1 MFCKNLRYYRLK
13 NSMTKKRLAEESG
26 LTAMAITNYE
36 NGDRMPSMDILKK
49 LASAL
54 DVRVS
59 DFLAIRNE
67 NLVFKHGEFRKTETL
82 PMAKQEFIRESVEEY
97 FCRFYTVV
105 ELLGGE
111 VLPEA
116 PKCHVLQMTGDIEAY
131 AKAMR
136 LHLGFAEEGPVNDL
150 IAVLENKG
158 VLVYICDV
166 ESNKFSGMN
175 GFVNG
180 RPYIIVNGNMSPERN
195 RSTIAHELAH
205 LMFNWSEDMDEKT
218 VEETATAIASA
229 FLFPQVD
236 AIRELGVRRNRV
248 TNDMTLVCREYGIST
263 FLLVK
268 RAQMARIISSETV
281 KSFYVMAS
289 ILGWRTH
296 EPVRIEQERPTLFEQ
311 LVLRAVCEGE
321 ISVQRGAELLKMS
334 YDAVLSHCQFE
345 ENGSSMQ

>member
-1 MFCKNLRYYRLK
+1 MFGKNLRYYRLR
-13 NSMTKKRLAEESG
+13 NSMTKKKLAEKSD

-54 DVRVS
+54 GVRVS
-59 DFLAIRNE
+59 DFLAVRNE
-67 NLVFKHGEFRKTETL
+67 NLVFEHGEFRKTATL
-82 PMAKQEFIRESVEEY
+82 PMTKQEFVRESVEEY
-97 FCRFYTVV
+97 FSRFYTAV

-116 PKCHVLQMTGDIEAY
+116 PECHVVQMTGDIEVD

-136 LHLGFAEEGPVNDL
+136 LHLGLAGDGPVNDL
-150 IAVLENKG
+150 ITVLENKG
-158 VLVYICDV
+158 ILIYMCDV

-175 GFVNG
+175 GFVNK

-205 LMFNWSEDMDEKT
+205 LVFDWSEDMDEKI
-218 VEETATAIASA
+218 VEETATAIAGA
-229 FLFPQVD
+229 FLFPEAD
-236 AIRELGVRRNRV
+236 AIRELGVHRNRV
-248 TNDMTLVCREYGIST
+248 TNDMTLVCREYGISM

-268 RAQMARIISSETV
+268 RAQMARIISSETA

-289 ILGWRTH
+289 SLGWRTH
-296 EPVRIEQERPTLFEQ
+296 EPIRIEQERPALFEQ
-311 LVLRAVCEGE
+311 LVFRAVSEGE
-321 ISVQRGAELLKMS
+321 ISIQRGAELLKIP

-345 ENGSSMQ
+345 EV